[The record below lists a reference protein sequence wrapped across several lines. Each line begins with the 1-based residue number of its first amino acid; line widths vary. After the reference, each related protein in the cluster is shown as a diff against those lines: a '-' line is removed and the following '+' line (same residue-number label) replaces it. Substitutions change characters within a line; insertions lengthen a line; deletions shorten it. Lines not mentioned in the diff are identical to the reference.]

1 MEQLRKLIRLVAI
14 MLACACFAYIFS
26 GAVWAAFDGGGEA
39 ERIQL
44 KWTALGAICGVAVEL
59 WVRGWRPSR
68 RIGIWGLLEL
78 TAIVAVIIAVL
89 VTVSEA

>member
-1 MEQLRKLIRLVAI
+1 MIRLVAI
-14 MLACACFAYIFS
+14 MLACAWFAYMFS
-26 GAVWAAFDGGGEA
+26 GVVWAARDGGGEA

-59 WVRGWRPSR
+59 WVRGWRPSP

-78 TAIVAVIIAVL
+78 TAIVAVIVGVL
-89 VTVSEA
+89 VMISEA